1 MRFYHLYEGESQA
14 QEQGLLNDYRL
25 ENDGHQKYLLKRQSG
40 KRSKESAL
48 NKTVCLTQEGK
59 LDG

>member
-1 MRFYHLYEGESQA
+1 MIQS
-14 QEQGLLNDYRL
+14 L
-25 ENDGHQKYLLKRQSG
+25 ENDGHQKYLIKKQSG

-48 NKTVCLTQEGK
+48 NKAVRLAQEGK